1 MDIPVNIV
9 ATIIIAC
16 ITSIPAILVFWRQLR
31 RDNLETKSNEIGQQT
46 VMMKAVGEA
55 AISMLNPLTSQL
67 EEMSR
72 KYSELD
78 KKYDDECA
86 KNEKN
91 QGEINKLLYSQ
102 KEFKIQL
109 DGALNQLSTRSRR
122 VTELQKTLDSKE
134 IEWNNLLREK
144 DEQIA
149 MMRSKIINLENR
161 VLSLEELP
169 SNGIKKPDIDKGDC

>member
-1 MDIPVNIV
+1 MDIPANII

-55 AISMLNPLTSQL
+55 AIAMLNPLTSQL

-78 KKYDDECA
+78 KKYDDELT

-91 QGEINKLLYSQ
+91 KVEITQLRYSQ

-109 DGALNQLSTRSRR
+109 DGALNQLSTRSRQ

-134 IEWNNLLREK
+134 IEWNNLLKEK
-144 DEQIA
+144 DDQIA
-149 MMRSKIINLENR
+149 AMKNKIIELEIR

>member
-1 MDIPVNIV
+1 
-9 ATIIIAC
+9 
-16 ITSIPAILVFWRQLR
+16 LVFWRQLR

-78 KKYDDECA
+78 KKYDDELT

-91 QGEINKLLYSQ
+91 EVEINQLRYSQ

-149 MMRSKIINLENR
+149 TMRSKIINLEIR